1 MALSRRRFVAG
12 GLVGCGA
19 CCAAPS
25 WPAVLSTTFKDTI
38 GLDYEPLDDDER
50 GLWHAS
56 DQLERGLVESDLVLK
71 SADLNGYVV
80 GVVERLLDHPADDL
94 RIYVVRDARFNA
106 TMAPNGLMVVHTG
119 FLARAQNEAQLASV
133 LGHEAGHYFG
143 RHTIE
148 RWRSV
153 RRMSAAAA
161 FAGAAA
167 NAAAGYTALQGHNGQ
182 SWIDIA
188 NAINYGLVLSMFSYS
203 RGQES
208 EADAYGIARLASGG
222 YPTTAAAAVWRQLI
236 EERQASAAAR
246 DKDYRDK
253 ALSVFSTHPPN
264 AERMKDLAD
273 TAVAL
278 ETDVVVGSQTDHGRE
293 RWVAAREP
301 FFAALLE
308 EQVKLNDPGASLYL
322 LDMHAQDGWT
332 GTLRYYEGETYR
344 LRGADG
350 DPKRAA
356 DAYAAAV
363 TLDDAPA
370 EAWRAHGYA
379 LIKQDRREDGRAA
392 LSRYL
397 ELKPQAADAAMV
409 RYSLDQQGLPPP

>member
-1 MALSRRRFVAG
+1 MPRHPFVHLGSEPIAKPG
-12 GLVGCGA
+12 T
-19 CCAAPS
+19 
-25 WPAVLSTTFKDTI
+25 AVF
-38 GLDYEPLDDDER
+38 
-50 GLWHAS
+50 
-56 DQLERGLVESDLVLK
+56 
-71 SADLNGYVV
+71 
-80 GVVERLLDHPADDL
+80 
-94 RIYVVRDARFNA
+94 
-106 TMAPNGLMVVHTG
+106 
-119 FLARAQNEAQLASV
+119 ASV
-133 LGHEAGHYFG
+133 AQ
-143 RHTIE
+143 T
-148 RWRSV
+148 S
-153 RRMSAAAA
+153 
-161 FAGAAA
+161 
-167 NAAAGYTALQGHNGQ
+167 TAQAL
-182 SWIDIA
+182 
-188 NAINYGLVLSMFSYS
+188 L
-203 RGQES
+203 
-208 EADAYGIARLASGG
+208 
-222 YPTTAAAAVWRQLI
+222 RQLKVGGAWSCGTVS
-236 EERQASAAAR
+236 ASA
-246 DKDYRDK
+246 
-253 ALSVFSTHPPN
+253 
-264 AERMKDLAD
+264 
-273 TAVAL
+273 
-278 ETDVVVGSQTDHGRE
+278 Q
-293 RWVAAREP
+293 P